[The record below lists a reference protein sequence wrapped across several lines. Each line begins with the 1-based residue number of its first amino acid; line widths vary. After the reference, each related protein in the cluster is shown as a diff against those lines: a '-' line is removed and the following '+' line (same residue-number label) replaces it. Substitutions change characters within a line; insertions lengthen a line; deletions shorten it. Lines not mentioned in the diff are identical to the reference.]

1 MLLMLILL
9 LLLMLIMVLMLML
22 RLNVDVDADIVT
34 LAVAP
39 AVPHFGT
46 YHRPSDGHFLYL
58 DFFIDHLPRLR
69 SRRPSSL
76 LL

>member
-9 LLLMLIMVLMLML
+9 LLLMLIMVLML

-39 AVPHFGT
+39 AVPHFGA
-46 YHRPSDGHFLYL
+46 YHRPSDGHFYFSFAVFCFVLFYGVL
-58 DFFIDHLPRLR
+58 NTKNL
-69 SRRPSSL
+69 
-76 LL
+76 